1 MDDTKRMDELIRI
14 LNEASRAYYQTGT
27 EIMPNH
33 EYDAMYD
40 ELLELEQKT
49 GMVRADS
56 PTVKVGYEV
65 MSELPKERH
74 PSRMLSLDKTKDVDA
89 LAGFLSGH
97 EGVLSWKMDGLTV
110 VLTYENHELLKAVT
124 RGNGE
129 VGEVITP
136 NAKTFLNIP
145 KKIPFSGRLVLRGE
159 AVIRYDDFDVVNAS
173 LPEGEEKYKNPRNL
187 CSGSVRQLNSAV
199 TAARRVRFYAF
210 ALISA
215 NEADGS
221 DVAFD
226 LVTDQFDWLTKQG
239 FDVVE
244 HYKVTFDSVPTQ
256 VQYFA
261 KAIKDNLVPS
271 DGLVLVLNDIAYG
284 RSLGT
289 TAKFP
294 RNAIAFKWADETAD
308 TTLREIFWSPSRTG
322 RINPVAVFDPVELE
336 GTTVTR
342 ASVHNV
348 SIVEQLKLGIGDTIR
363 VYKANMIIPQIAE
376 NLTQSGNS
384 PIPETCP
391 ICGAKTQIREE
402 NSARE
407 LYCPSAECP
416 IKHLKAFALFV
427 SRDALNVDGLSE
439 ATLEKLIGCGALHTP
454 DDLFH
459 MKETQRERVIALEG
473 IGEKSFDNL
482 TAAIEAARETTPA
495 ALLYGLG
502 IAGIGPANA
511 KVLCRAFGQ
520 DLLAIADAK
529 EEELAAVSGIGPVLA
544 SSVHAYMNDEENLA
558 LLKRLLNEVR
568 FPEAEES
575 AGEQTKVSGKTFV
588 ITGSLNT
595 FENRKQLVDYI
606 EALGGKVSGSVSANT
621 DYLINNDTT
630 SSSSKNKK
638 AAQLNVPVISEEEF
652 RALAE
657 TGADPA

>member
-1 MDDTKRMDELIRI
+1 MDDIKRMDELIRI
-14 LNEASRAYYQTGT
+14 LNEASYAYYQTGT
-27 EIMPNH
+27 EIMPNY
-33 EYDAMYD
+33 EYDALYD
-40 ELLELEQKT
+40 ELLKLEEKT

-56 PTVKVGYEV
+56 PSVKVGYEV

-74 PSRMLSLDKTKDVDA
+74 PAPMLSLDKTKDVDA
-89 LAGFLSGH
+89 LSAFLNGH

-136 NAKTFLNIP
+136 NAKTFLNVP
-145 KKIPFSGRLVLRGE
+145 KKIPFSGRVILRGE

-187 CSGSVRQLNSAV
+187 CSGSVRQLNSV
-199 TAARRVRFYAF
+199 ITAARRVRFYAF
-210 ALISA
+210 ALITA
-215 NEADGS
+215 EENGNEIG
-221 DVAFD
+221 FD
-226 LVTDQFDWLTKQG
+226 LVTDQFDWLAKQG
-239 FDVVE
+239 FEVVE
-244 HYKVTFDSVPTQ
+244 HFKVTSETVADQ
-256 VQYFA
+256 VKYFA
-261 KAIKDNLVPS
+261 EAIQGNPVPS

-284 RSLGT
+284 RSLGR

-294 RNAIAFKWADETAD
+294 RNAIAFKWADETAE

-336 GTTVTR
+336 GTTVSR
-342 ASVHNV
+342 ASVHNI

-376 NLTQSGNS
+376 NLTGSGNA
-384 PIPETCP
+384 PIPENCP
-391 ICGAKTQIREE
+391 ICGAKTKIREE

-407 LYCPSAECP
+407 LYCPSPECP
-416 IKHLKAFALFV
+416 IKHLKSFALFV

-459 MKETQRERVIALEG
+459 LKETQKERVIALEG

-482 TAAIEAARETTPA
+482 TEAIEAARETTPA

-511 KVLCRAFGQ
+511 KALCRAFDQ
-520 DLLAIADAK
+520 DLLAIAKAQ

-544 SSVHAYMNDEENLA
+544 SSVRAYMSDEENVA
-558 LLKRLLNEVR
+558 LLKRLLAEVH
-568 FPEAEES
+568 FPQITKS
-575 AGEQTKVSGKTFV
+575 AGEKTKVSGKTFV

-595 FENRKQLVDYI
+595 FGNRKELVDYI
-606 EALGGKVSGSVSANT
+606 ESLGGKVSGSVSANT

-638 AAQLNVPVISEEEF
+638 AAQLGVPVISEEEF
-652 RALAE
+652 HALAKE
-657 TGADPA
+657 SAEPV

>member
-1 MDDTKRMDELIRI
+1 MDEIKRMDELIRI
-14 LNEASRAYYQTGT
+14 LNEASYAYYQTKT
-27 EIMPNH
+27 EIMPNY
-33 EYDAMYD
+33 EYDALYD
-40 ELLELEQKT
+40 ELQALEKST

-74 PSRMLSLDKTKDVDA
+74 PARMLSLDKTKEVDA
-89 LAGFLSGH
+89 LSAFLGGQ
-97 EGVLSWKMDGLTV
+97 EGILSWKMDGLTV
-110 VLTYENHELLKAVT
+110 VLTYENHELIKAVT

-136 NAKTFLNIP
+136 NARTFMNLP
-145 KKIPFSGRLVLRGE
+145 KRIPFSGRIVLRGE
-159 AVIRYDDFDVVNAS
+159 AVIRYDDFEVVNAS

-215 NEADGS
+215 EQDRQE
-221 DVAFD
+221 
-226 LVTDQFDWLTKQG
+226 VTFSHVSDQFDWLEKQG
-239 FDVVE
+239 FEVVE
-244 HYKVTFDSVPTQ
+244 HFRVTADTIPERVRF
-256 VQYFA
+256 FA
-261 KAIKDNLVPS
+261 EAIKQNPVPS

-294 RNAIAFKWADETAD
+294 RNAIAFKWADETAQ

-376 NLTQSGNS
+376 NLTQSGNAA
-384 PIPETCP
+384 IPEFCP

-402 NSARE
+402 NQARE

-439 ATLEKLIGCGALHTP
+439 ATLEKLIGCGALHKA
-454 DDLFH
+454 DDLFRL
-459 MKETQRERVIALEG
+459 KETQKERVVALEG
-473 IGEKSFDNL
+473 IGEKSFENL
-482 TAAIEAARETTPA
+482 TDAIEAARDTTPA

-529 EEELAAVSGIGPVLA
+529 EEDLAAVSGIGPVLA
-544 SSVHAYMNDEENLA
+544 ASVRTYMKNEENLN
-558 LLKRLLNEVR
+558 LLKRLLAEVR
-568 FPEAEES
+568 FPKEEERTS
-575 AGEQTKVSGKTFV
+575 AKTAVHGKTFV
-588 ITGSLNT
+588 ITGSLTT
-595 FENRKQLVDYI
+595 FENRKALTDYI
-606 EALGGKVSGSVSANT
+606 ESLGGKVSGSVSANT
-621 DYLINNDTT
+621 DFLINNDTT

-638 AAQLNVPVISEEEF
+638 AAQLGVPVINEEAF
-652 RALAE
+652 HALAQ
-657 TGADPA
+657 TSVDPT

>member
-1 MDDTKRMDELIRI
+1 MDDIKRMDELIRI
-14 LNEASRAYYQTGT
+14 LNEASYAYYQTGT

-33 EYDAMYD
+33 EYDALYD
-40 ELLELEQKT
+40 ELLALEEKT

-74 PSRMLSLDKTKDVDA
+74 PAPMLSLDKTKDVDA
-89 LAGFLSGH
+89 LAGFLAGH

-136 NAKTFLNIP
+136 NAKTFLNVP
-145 KKIPFSGRLVLRGE
+145 KKIPFSGRLILRGE

-215 NEADGS
+215 EEDGS
-221 DVAFD
+221 EKEFT
-226 LVTDQFDWLTKQG
+226 LVTDQFDWLAKQG

-244 HYKVTFDSVPTQ
+244 HYKVTSDSVPDQ
-256 VQYFA
+256 VKYFA
-261 KAIKDNLVPS
+261 GAIKENPVPS
-271 DGLVLVLNDIAYG
+271 DGLVLTLNDIAYG
-284 RSLGT
+284 RSLGR

-294 RNAIAFKWADETAD
+294 RNAIAFKWADETAE

-376 NLTQSGNS
+376 NLTGSGKA
-384 PIPETCP
+384 PIPDTCP

-459 MKETQRERVIALEG
+459 LKDTQKERVIALEG

-529 EEELAAVSGIGPVLA
+529 EEDLAAVSGIGPVLA
-544 SSVHAYMNDEENLA
+544 ASVRAYMSDEENLA
-558 LLKRLLNEVR
+558 LLKRLLAEVH
-568 FPEAEES
+568 FPQVEEN
-575 AGEQTKVSGKTFV
+575 AGEQTQVSGKTFV
-588 ITGSLNT
+588 ITGSLNS

-606 EALGGKVSGSVSANT
+606 ESLGGKVSGSVSANT

-638 AAQLNVPVISEEEF
+638 AAQLGVPVISEEEF
-652 RALAE
+652 LALAK
-657 TGADPA
+657 TGAGPA